1 MKAKEP
7 NEIQKLAMN
16 LMLKLNELDSPNKL
30 LWSVEMSDNEIKF
43 IKKESKTPVLFLI
56 KT

>member
-7 NEIQKLAMN
+7 TKIEELAMN
-16 LMLKLNELDSPNKL
+16 VMLKLNELDSPKML